1 MEERRDCNVTRRKR
15 QASVALAQRYL
26 KHDAVPT
33 GHKRP
38 AASDEDISMLAKK
51 AKLNEDDGNRL
62 NEEVVLHFETTAD
75 ITHSAL
81 HSWQPALTEQN
92 ISYIVHRR
100 NVEAITVRL
109 TPLSF
114 VTCCACISLL
124 LKVEPL

>member
-38 AASDEDISMLAKK
+38 AASDEDISTLAKK
-51 AKLNEDDGNRL
+51 AKLNE
-62 NEEVVLHFETTAD
+62 
-75 ITHSAL
+75 AL
-81 HSWQPALTEQN
+81 QSWQPALTEQN

>member
-1 MEERRDCNVTRRKR
+1 M
-15 QASVALAQRYL
+15 
-26 KHDAVPT
+26 VPT

-81 HSWQPALTEQN
+81 TEQN
-92 ISYIVHRR
+92 IRYIVHRR

-114 VTCCACISLL
+114 VTCCAYSSLL
-124 LKVEPL
+124 LTVEPL

>member
-1 MEERRDCNVTRRKR
+1 M
-15 QASVALAQRYL
+15 
-26 KHDAVPT
+26 VPT

-51 AKLNEDDGNRL
+51 AKLKEDDGNRL

-81 HSWQPALTEQN
+81 QSWQPALTEQN

-114 VTCCACISLL
+114 VTCCACSSLL
-124 LKVEPL
+124 LTVEPL